1 MQQNLK
7 VSFQNTNKSEK
18 DYPTEQLQVN
28 VVINDLPTQFGKIK
42 NAETALFVDGP
53 VFRTSL
59 PNPQKHRLLQ

>member
-42 NAETALFVDGP
+42 NAETSLFVDDP

-59 PNPQKHRLLQ
+59 PNHQKHRLLQ